1 MCTLSGSSAG
11 DILEPKRSMGGTSM
25 YKVIV
30 ADDEPMMLEGW
41 RTMIDWAAYGYELC
55 GAASDGEEALEL
67 FHAVQPDLLV
77 TDIRMPGLDG
87 LELIRAIRSHPDC
100 QVRTII
106 VSGYAEFG
114 YAQQAMRFGVDRYVL
129 KPIVTEEIHD
139 VLGDL
144 YTLLDQH
151 RLEQLS
157 DEALR
162 AAEEEASVLRLL
174 QGGCSPAQA
183 SRVLGASAQS
193 GLCMLLAEACGMPET
208 DERGR
213 DSARAAMRLASGE
226 LRSSGIPC
234 WNFEEG
240 GGRSGL
246 LAACEP
252 RLLERRLEMLRETF
266 PWLSLYASGGE
277 HGYEALPKLY
287 AQALA
292 VRERMLPFGRSGWYR
307 HGEVEPFGRV
317 GFAESLT
324 AAQHVLARVEAGEPD
339 EAARAAAD
347 LFRLFER
354 LSAPTGWM
362 EGIVRYLVGELLRRR
377 AEIPAAHRGAVPEE
391 EPDLS
396 GERFHMPTTEAE
408 LILRCKREAERV
420 RQGRMKSENSSSPLA
435 EAVEYVRRHYKD
447 KLQLRELAEKF
458 HLNPVYFGQQFK
470 RETGHGFNDYVH
482 LLRAQEAQRLLRRT
496 DMKVAE
502 IGCMLGYHDTEYF
515 TCKFKAA
522 TGELPSQYR
531 AKEWVR
537 ES

>member
-1 MCTLSGSSAG
+1 
-11 DILEPKRSMGGTSM
+11 M

-41 RTMIDWAAYGYELC
+41 RTMIDWAGCGYELC
-55 GAASDGEEALEL
+55 GAASDGEEALEM
-67 FHAVQPDLLV
+67 FRAVNPDLIV

-87 LELIRAIRSHPDC
+87 LELIRAIRSRPECH
-100 QVRTII
+100 VRSVI

-129 KPIVTEEIHD
+129 KPIVTEEIHG

-144 YTLLDQH
+144 LALLDQG
-151 RLEQLS
+151 RRERLS

-162 AAEEEASVLRLL
+162 AAEAEASVLRLL
-174 QGGCSPAQA
+174 QGGCSQAQA
-183 SRVLGASAQS
+183 SAILGSSVRA
-193 GLCMLLAEACGMPET
+193 GLCVLLAEACGLPES

-213 DSARAAMRLASGE
+213 ESARAAMRLASGE
-226 LRSSGIPC
+226 LRAAGTPC
-234 WNFEEG
+234 WMFEESA
-240 GGRSGL
+240 GRAGL

-252 RLLERRLEMLRETF
+252 RLLERRLESLRETF
-266 PWLSLYASGGE
+266 PWLSLYASAGE
-277 HGYEALPKLY
+277 QGCEALPRLY
-287 AQALA
+287 GQALA
-292 VRERMLPFGRSGWYR
+292 VRERVLPFGRSGWYR
-307 HGEVEPFGRV
+307 HADFEQFGRV
-317 GFAESLT
+317 GFAESLSS
-324 AAQHVLARVEAGEPD
+324 AQKVLARIEAGEPE
-339 EAARAAAD
+339 EASRAASD

-354 LSAPTGWM
+354 LSAPAGWI
-362 EGIVRYLVGELLRRR
+362 EGIIRHVAGEMMRRR
-377 AEIPAAHRGAVPEE
+377 AETANGTRKASETSSAPDELFRVP
-391 EPDLS
+391 
-396 GERFHMPTTEAE
+396 GTEAE
-408 LILRCKREAERV
+408 WVRRCREEAELV
-420 RQGRMKSENSSSPLA
+420 RRGRTAAETGSSPLH
-435 EAVEYVRRHYKD
+435 EAVEYVRQHYKD

-482 LLRAQEAQRLLRRT
+482 LMRAQEAQRLLRRT

-515 TCKFKAA
+515 TSKFKAA